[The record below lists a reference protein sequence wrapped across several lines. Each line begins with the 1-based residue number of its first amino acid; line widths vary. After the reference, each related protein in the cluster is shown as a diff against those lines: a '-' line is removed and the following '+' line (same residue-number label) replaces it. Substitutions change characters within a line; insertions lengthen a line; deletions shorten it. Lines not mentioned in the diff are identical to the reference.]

1 MIEVLVPRENVNDE
15 SVIISAVHCSS
26 GVVVKKG
33 DVVVSIETSKTN
45 IDIASE
51 HAGVINHKLEVGHE
65 IDVGAL
71 LFTIGDQQ
79 FLKQSSNLTDS
90 ILVDDKKNIAA
101 AKFSD
106 AAKKRAQELGVSLN
120 QFSVGWISS
129 ADIEEL
135 AGIKKPLHKAQ
146 LPELITSKNNLTIDV
161 SLPVKE
167 FPLSKRKQ
175 AEVKS
180 LQIGHHESTTSV
192 IGIQVQVP
200 GERVVKPSYLF
211 KDSISDLIVFEGA
224 RLLRQ
229 YPELNAFYKN
239 EKTWGSYQEVNFGWS
254 FDNGKNLK
262 VLAIK
267 HADQLTLSKLH
278 DEVERLL
285 NLYESGDSIP
295 NQLLLDS
302 TVTLSDLSRSDA
314 SYMLPL
320 INGYQSLILGVVRK
334 AKNVFE
340 LYASFDH
347 RVSEGLSVTNFLSEL
362 KKRILSY
369 YFLNDGIA
377 NIVCYGCGK
386 SMSDELDLGYRGFT
400 KVTLANGCDDN
411 LCRNC
416 FEGW

>member
-15 SVIISAVHCSS
+15 SVIILAVHYSS
-26 GVVVKKG
+26 GSAVKKG

-45 IDIASE
+45 IDISSE
-51 HAGVINHKLEVGHE
+51 YSGTINHQLEVGRE

-79 FLKQSSNLTDS
+79 LLEQPLNSTDS
-90 ILVDDKKNIAA
+90 ILFDDRQSISA
-101 AKFSD
+101 AKFSN

-120 QFSVGWISS
+120 QFSIGWISS
-129 ADIEEL
+129 TDIEEL
-135 AGIKKPLHKAQ
+135 VGIKKPLPKSQ
-146 LPELITSKNNLTIDV
+146 LPDSTVSKNNVTIDV
-161 SLPVKE
+161 SLPIKE

-175 AEVKS
+175 AEVKN
-180 LQIGHHESTTSV
+180 LQVGNHESTTSV
-192 IGIQVQVP
+192 IGIQIQVP

-267 HADQLTLSKLH
+267 QADQLTLSKLYE
-278 DEVERLL
+278 EVERLL

-295 NQLLLDS
+295 SQLLLDS

-314 SYMLPL
+314 SYVLPL
-320 INGYQSLILGVVRK
+320 INGYQSMILGVVRK
-334 AKNVFE
+334 SKNLFE

-362 KKRILSY
+362 KNRILSY
-369 YFLNDGIA
+369 YFLNNGIA

-386 SMSDELDLGYRGFT
+386 GMSEELELGYRGFI

>member
-51 HAGVINHKLEVGHE
+51 HAGVINHNLEVGHE

-79 FLKQSSNLTDS
+79 LHKQSSNLTDS
-90 ILVDDKKNIAA
+90 ILVDDSKNITV
-101 AKFSD
+101 AKFSH
-106 AAKKRAQELGVSLN
+106 AARKRAQELGVSLS

-129 ADIEEL
+129 ADVEEL
-135 AGIKKPLHKAQ
+135 AGIKRPLPKLQ
-146 LPELITSKNNLTIDV
+146 LPDSIVSKNNVTTDL
-161 SLPVKE
+161 SLPIKE

-175 AEVKS
+175 AEVKN
-180 LQIGHHESTTSV
+180 LQIGNHESTTSV
-192 IGIQVQVP
+192 IGIQIQVP
-200 GERVVKPSYLF
+200 GERVVKTSYLF
-211 KDSISDLIVFEGA
+211 KESISDLIVFEGA

-239 EKTWGSYQEVNFGWS
+239 EKIWASYQEVNFGWS

-267 HADQLTLSKLH
+267 QADQLTLSQLH
-278 DEVERLL
+278 QEVERLL
-285 NLYESGDSIP
+285 NLYESGNSIP
-295 NQLLLDS
+295 SQLLSDS

-314 SYMLPL
+314 SYVLPL
-320 INGYQSLILGVVRK
+320 INGYQSMILGVVRK
-334 AKNVFE
+334 SKNLFE

-347 RVSEGLSVTNFLSEL
+347 RVSEGLTVSNFLSEL

-369 YFLNDGIA
+369 YFLNNGIA

-386 SMSDELDLGYRGFT
+386 SMSEELDLGYRGFI